1 MLDPTGKYSSLNSFG
16 NDGALYQNGANGFL
30 NLTITNSSTIRGFLY
45 GPLAEALDKNRARQ
59 YYTQTYPRYNV
70 NASSGDNNV
79 FWNLSTV
86 DANSI
91 TGYFKNQ
98 AGAPVALGTFS
109 TGNLKYLT
117 KGAQILLQAPNGYYF
132 DNNNRLVLGIPG
144 TNPTQI
150 WTTVLNVVGD
160 GYNFGEGNFI
170 NGTGPVTLN
179 GYIPNGVQILT
190 IIPVFDNSL
199 STDIVNECVIRMEL
213 QQDFSLVF
221 NNSLTIAQERWS
233 IQLYDNPNWF
243 VRFSSLGDNRYSIT
257 YRSLAYF
264 YGSVADIRFAF
275 EINKLV
281 YDPFSGKLLQDYVSV
296 LPINSQPN
304 SNSPLGSEVKLTIVD
319 QPVQSDGYINNFE
332 VEVASIDINNSLITN
347 NPDFFNVV
355 TGYQYGNSNTGIY
368 SFFEIIQDAISLT
381 REQLI
386 STSRVVFIYSNK
398 NSIDIVKYEYPVG
411 QIFYAYSENIFYTTV
426 ENVVS
431 LTPSYTVIEQPQ
443 YLMRPGRQG
452 LKFQYRHNS
461 NNTTRID
468 PATTN
473 IIDLYIVTQS
483 YYTTYQNWIQD
494 TTNTVPE
501 PTKPSI
507 NQLNQEYG
515 QIQDYK
521 MLTDSVILNSVIFKP
536 LFGAKA
542 APALRATI
550 KVIRA
555 SKTNASNSEIRSAV
569 LTAMNNYFDI
579 NNWNFGDTFYFSE
592 LSAYLHSTVGELV
605 SSVVLVPNDPEKSFG
620 DLYEIKCT
628 PYEIFVNAA
637 TSDDVQVIAA
647 LTPAELQQR

>member
-1 MLDPTGKYSSLNSFG
+1 
-16 NDGALYQNGANGFL
+16 
-30 NLTITNSSTIRGFLY
+30 
-45 GPLAEALDKNRARQ
+45 
-59 YYTQTYPRYNV
+59 
-70 NASSGDNNV
+70 
-79 FWNLSTV
+79 
-86 DANSI
+86 
-91 TGYFKNQ
+91 
-98 AGAPVALGTFS
+98 
-109 TGNLKYLT
+109 
-117 KGAQILLQAPNGYYF
+117 
-132 DNNNRLVLGIPG
+132 VLGIPG

-160 GYNFGEGNFI
+160 GYNFGEGNFV

-179 GYIPNGVQILT
+179 GFIPNGVQILT

-233 IQLYDNPNWF
+233 IALYDNPNWF

-386 STSRVVFIYSNK
+386 STSRVVFIYSDK

-483 YYTTYQNWIQD
+483 YYTAYQNWIQD